1 MTERNGIVL
10 VVDDNELFR
19 VGLSSLLL
27 SAGAAVATFSSAAE
41 FLAAPLPSGPCC
53 LLLDICMPGMGGLD
67 LQTELASRGLDIPI
81 IFLTGHADVPTSVR
95 AMKHGAVEFLTKPFQ
110 PQDLL
115 HAVGDAIERSRLAL
129 RAKSESV
136 ELRARYATL
145 TPQEREVMSLVTRGL
160 LNKQIAV
167 QLRRSEITVKVHRSR
182 VMAKMQ
188 ARSLA
193 DLVRMGDRLKGAEP
207 VAGYT
212 KEYTKG

>member
-1 MTERNGIVL
+1 MTKRNGIVL
-10 VVDDNELFR
+10 VVDDSESFR
-19 VGLSSLLL
+19 AGLSELLL

-41 FLAAPLPSGPCC
+41 FLEAPIPSGPCC

-67 LQTELASRGLDIPI
+67 LQSELASRGLDIPI
-81 IFLTGHADVPTSVR
+81 IFLTGHADVPTTVR
-95 AMKHGAVEFLTKPFQ
+95 AMKNGAVEFLTKPFQ
-110 PQDLL
+110 PEDLL
-115 HAVGDAIERSRLAL
+115 HAVGHAIERCRLAML
-129 RAKSESV
+129 EKSESV

-145 TPQEREVMSLVTRGL
+145 TAQERAVMSLVTRGL

-188 ARSLA
+188 AGSLA
-193 DLVRMGDRLKGAEP
+193 DLVRMGERLKGAET
-207 VAGYT
+207 ATGYT